1 RAVVQ
6 LVLGVAGGGLVDR
19 PVPVSGRVGQIE
31 AAARIDRRTQAMVIG
46 LDLQVL
52 ARYLDP
58 AHQFVGKAGGVEAG
72 TQVGLVDPHLG
83 GDVATAGLGTG
94 GQVVAGRHTGAVDV
108 RGGNH
113 RVAVHPAVAGQVLQA
128 QRIAEVVF
136 QLGGE
141 GIALD
146 ALLVQILPA

>member
-1 RAVVQ
+1 
-6 LVLGVAGGGLVDR
+6 
-19 PVPVSGRVGQIE
+19 
-31 AAARIDRRTQAMVIG
+31 
-46 LDLQVL
+46 
-52 ARYLDP
+52 LDP

-136 QLGGE
+136 QLDGE

-146 ALLVQILPA
+146 ALFVQILPAEVGIAVYARQSAAVEGRDPRVRPVVGARGDMVQQQVGAP